1 MHDELTVQE
10 SGPTAS
16 GGSPASAPG
25 STPAPRN
32 PGRADQLDRR
42 EGLGRLG
49 RSVLRPASVVCLMLV
64 AAVIATGFAMR
75 RSTAEMAVLIWIDA
89 HHTPALDGVAW
100 ALSWAFESPRAI
112 AVVVLLTAG
121 VAWRRRHLID
131 GLCAGIALALTW
143 GTSYLVKLLVGR
155 HRPAWTL
162 LRHHVGGP
170 EQDPSFPS
178 GHATFTTA
186 LVVVVVMCTRSG
198 WRVWIGAVGCVLAAG
213 VAASRLYLGV
223 HFPSDVAAG
232 IVYGAAAGYLMFRA
246 TTLVSHARPD
256 RRAGQDEDEL
266 RSGPGEIS

>member
-64 AAVIATGFAMR
+64 AAVIATGFAVR
-75 RSTAEMAVLIWIDA
+75 SSTAETGILIWIDV

-112 AVVVLLTAG
+112 AVVVLLAAG

-186 LVVVVVMCTRSG
+186 LVVVVVMCTRRG

-223 HFPSDVAAG
+223 HYPSDVAAG